1 MGKIN
6 GPPFSGIVLL
16 KLLQPCSQLEFF
28 FGKCFMYDARFDV
41 KSLQYRS
48 LKICVHVNLILQF
61 LNQTFYIYVHNNLF
75 ASMSVNNFFY
85 LPPIVCTVRF
95 YEKNNEKLLIKN
107 TVKEK
112 HLILFLKE
120 KSVFKVVSKD
130 NYGKC
135 MNFDGNVADKKNLQI
150 KCLEVRRFDI
160 Y

>member
-1 MGKIN
+1 
-6 GPPFSGIVLL
+6 
-16 KLLQPCSQLEFF
+16 
-28 FGKCFMYDARFDV
+28 
-41 KSLQYRS
+41 
-48 LKICVHVNLILQF
+48 
-61 LNQTFYIYVHNNLF
+61 
-75 ASMSVNNFFY
+75 MSVNNFFY